1 MPARPERGWVSR
13 CFYSEIR
20 QQPVVG
26 CRLAGVGQVAGQRNA
41 YSWHGIPGKM
51 AAALHTLNDRRRRID
66 FAVFGPGGGWL
77 IVFDDYGYRYDH
89 LVRKVKE
96 LNAKQRTNHLRQGGT
111 SAGMG
116 PGSVPIKMRER

>member
-1 MPARPERGWVSR
+1 MYSTTAVEGTAASRPSRPSPAGRRVMPARPERGWVSR

-51 AAALHTLNDRRRRID
+51 AAALHTLKDADGSI
-66 FAVFGPGGGWL
+66 
-77 IVFDDYGYRYDH
+77 
-89 LVRKVKE
+89 
-96 LNAKQRTNHLRQGGT
+96 LR
-111 SAGMG
+111 SLAPAEAGSSCSMITATG
-116 PGSVPIKMRER
+116 MTTWSGK